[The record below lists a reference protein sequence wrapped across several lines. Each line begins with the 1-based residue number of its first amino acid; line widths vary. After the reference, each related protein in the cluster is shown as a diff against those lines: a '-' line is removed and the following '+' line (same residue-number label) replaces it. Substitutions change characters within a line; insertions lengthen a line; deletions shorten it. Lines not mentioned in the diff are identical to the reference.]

1 MTTRFIDLSVPLHNF
16 ASEFNS
22 PQITYWDH
30 RDFAHRTA
38 TKWGL
43 DPKEFP
49 EPEVGSAGEELT
61 LSSHAGTHID
71 APWHFGPTTAG
82 QPAKTVDEVPLEW
95 CFGNGVVLDFTG
107 KKEVADPIGVD
118 DLKEALREID
128 HTLQPLEILLLRTG
142 AEDYW
147 DKPEYN
153 DMGTGLT
160 ADAVV
165 WLVEQG
171 VRMITTDAFSLDIP
185 LRYMA
190 DKLRSGDKEGF
201 FPAHRIGREVEY
213 VHAEKVVNL
222 KALPP
227 KGFKVALFPV
237 KIRRGSGA
245 WCRAVA
251 IIEDDS

>member
-1 MTTRFIDLSVPLHNF
+1 MGIRFIDLSVPLHNF

-43 DPKEFP
+43 DPREFP
-49 EPEVGSAGEELT
+49 EPEVGSASEELT
-61 LSSHAGTHID
+61 LSSHAGTHLD

-82 QPAKTVDEVPLEW
+82 RPSRTIDEVPLEW
-95 CFGNGVVLDFTG
+95 CYGDGVVLDCRHI
-107 KKEVADPIGVD
+107 EPPEPIDIG
-118 DLKEALREID
+118 DLEEALAKID
-128 HTLQPLEILLLRTG
+128 HVLKPRDIVLLRTG
-142 AEDYW
+142 AEEYW
-147 DKPEYN
+147 DTPQYN
-153 DMGTGLT
+153 ERGTGLT
-160 ADAVV
+160 AEAVQ
-165 WLVEQG
+165 WLVEHG
-171 VRMITTDAFSLDIP
+171 IRMITTDAFSLDIP

-190 DKLRSGDKEGF
+190 EKLRAGDKDGF

-222 KALPP
+222 GELPST
-227 KGFKVALFPV
+227 GFKVCLFPV
-237 KIRRGSGA
+237 KIRKGSAG

-251 IIEDDS
+251 IVED

>member
-1 MTTRFIDLSVPLHNF
+1 MAIRFIDLSVPLHNF

-30 RDFAHRTA
+30 RDFGHRTA

-43 DPKEFP
+43 DPADFP
-49 EPEVGSAGEELT
+49 EPHVGSAAEELT
-61 LSSHAGTHID
+61 LASHAGTHID

-82 QPAKTVDEVPLEW
+82 LPAKTVDEVPLEW
-95 CFGNGVVLDFTG
+95 CYGNGVLLDFST
-107 KKEVADPIGVD
+107 KTTADPIDVG
-118 DLKEALREID
+118 DLQEALAKID
-128 HTLQPLEILLLRTG
+128 HQLQPLDIVLLRTG

-153 DMGTGLT
+153 EMGTGLT
-160 ADAVV
+160 AAAVE
-165 WLVEQG
+165 WLVQQG

-185 LRYMA
+185 LKYMA
-190 DKLRSGDKEGF
+190 EKLRNGDKDGF

-222 KALPP
+222 KALPTT
-227 KGFKVALFPV
+227 GFTVALFPI
-237 KIRRGSGA
+237 KIRRASGA

-251 IIEDDS
+251 ILEDDA

>member
-1 MTTRFIDLSVPLHNF
+1 MATRFIDLSVPLHNF

-22 PQITYWDH
+22 PEITYWDH
-30 RDFAHRTA
+30 RDFAFRTA
-38 TKWGL
+38 SKWQL
-43 DPKEFP
+43 DPADFP
-49 EPEVGSAGEELT
+49 EPYVGSAGEELK
-61 LSSHAGTHID
+61 LAAHAGTHID

-82 QPAKTVDEVPLEW
+82 QPAKTIDEVPLEW
-95 CFGNGVVLDFTG
+95 CFGNGIMLDFSA
-107 KKEVADPIGVD
+107 KKGTAEPIDTAD
-118 DLKEALREID
+118 LQQALAEID
-128 HTLQPLEILLLRTG
+128 HTLEPLDILLLRTG

-147 DKPEYN
+147 DTPAYN

-160 ADAVV
+160 ADAIV

-185 LRYMA
+185 LKYMA
-190 DKLRSGDKEGF
+190 EKLRNGDKDGF

-222 KALPP
+222 KALPS
-227 KGFKVALFPV
+227 KGFKVSLFPI
-237 KIRRGSGA
+237 KIRKGSGA

-251 IIEDDS
+251 MIDD